1 MRDAGVS
8 GQAGDAEQ
16 AVDATHDAR
25 ASTAEPATPTLPRR
39 TVGVLAGCVTALPG
53 LLYLVLA
60 GVLLG
65 PLLLWP
71 RTRGRAVATF
81 AAGARRLAAVERRR
95 RSLFFADRF
104 PDHHADHRTA
114 RFPHGEAPGG
124 EAPDGEVPDERIVR
138 YLAARTGAGLLTGV
152 VVALLCVGAVLAALL
167 VVGLARGRLGWL
179 DLAGQCVLG
188 GVLLFLDVQ
197 GLRWLD
203 TADARLARA
212 CFGPSERDL
221 LRRRIDE
228 LAASRAAVLR
238 AVDTERRRIERDLH
252 DGVQQRLVALAMLL
266 GRARREGTPERS
278 GRLLHQAHQESQE
291 VLRELREVAWRVYPT
306 ALDDL
311 GLREALASVTERSG
325 LPVRTD
331 FQLSRPLPASVET
344 AAYFLV
350 SECVT
355 NAAKHAAATGVLVSV
370 RQEEALLLVRVQDD
384 GVGGADPAGSGL
396 TGLRSRVGALDGRLH
411 LHSPSGGPTIVTAEL
426 PCA

>member
-1 MRDAGVS
+1 M
-8 GQAGDAEQ
+8 
-16 AVDATHDAR
+16 
-25 ASTAEPATPTLPRR
+25 PRR

-104 PDHHADHRTA
+104 PDHRADHRTP
-114 RFPHGEAPGG
+114 RFPDG
-124 EAPDGEVPDERIVR
+124 EAPDFPDGEAPDERIVR

-167 VVGLARGRLGWL
+167 VAGLARGTLDWL
-179 DLAGQCVLG
+179 DLAGQCLLG

-203 TADARLARA
+203 SADARLARA

-278 GRLLHQAHQESQE
+278 GELVHQAHLESQE
-291 VLRELREVAWRVYPT
+291 VLRELREVAWRAYPT
-306 ALDDL
+306 ALDAL

-331 FQLSRPLPASVET
+331 FHLSRPLPASVET

-355 NAAKHAAATGVLVSV
+355 NAAKHAAATGVVVSV

>member
-1 MRDAGVS
+1 M
-8 GQAGDAEQ
+8 
-16 AVDATHDAR
+16 
-25 ASTAEPATPTLPRR
+25 PRR
-39 TVGVLAGCVTALPG
+39 TVGVLAGCASALPG
-53 LLYLVLA
+53 LGYLLLA
-60 GVLLG
+60 GVPLG

-71 RTRGRAVATF
+71 RTRRRALAAF

-104 PDHHADHRTA
+104 PDD
-114 RFPHGEAPGG
+114 
-124 EAPDGEVPDERIVR
+124 DVPDERIVR
-138 YLAARTGAGLLTGV
+138 YLVARTSTGLLTCV
-152 VVALLCVGAVLAALL
+152 VIALLGVGATLAAFL
-167 VVGLARGRLGWL
+167 VVGLVRGTLEGWE
-179 DLAGQCVLG
+179 LAGQCVLG
-188 GVLLFLDVQ
+188 GVLLFLDIQ
-197 GLRWLD
+197 GLLRLD
-203 TADARLARA
+203 TADGHLARA

-266 GRARREGTPERS
+266 GRARRSSAPERS
-278 GRLLHQAHQESQE
+278 GELLHQAHVESRE

-306 ALDDL
+306 ALDEL
-311 GLREALASVTERSG
+311 GLREALASVTERCG
-325 LPVRTD
+325 LPVRTE
-331 FQLSRPLPASVET
+331 FHLSGPLPASVET

-355 NAAKHAAATGVLVSV
+355 NAAKHSAATGVLITV
-370 RQEEALLLVRVQDD
+370 RQEQEGALLLVRVEDD

-396 TGLRSRVGALDGRLH
+396 TGLRSRVDALDGRLH
-411 LHSPSGGPTIVTAEL
+411 LHSPSGGPTLVTAEL